1 MAGRGV
7 ALLPRTWPGGRGV
20 RVLPLAPPGAL
31 LRAYAVVRR
40 GREAWPPLRLVL
52 DRVTATGSAT

>member
-7 ALLPRTWPGGRGV
+7 GLLPLDHGATSRV
-20 RVLPLAPPGAL
+20 RVRPLTQPGAL

-52 DRVTATGSAT
+52 EPTVRPADRA